1 MLAGVFLTIF
11 AHFCC
16 ADPVFIAKLI
26 FATAYISPFYYS
38 AFPVC
43 RRFQSMELQ
52 FAAMK
57 GLMRACLYKVMQ
69 AFFAI

>member
-1 MLAGVFLTIF
+1 MLAGVFLTF
-11 AHFCC
+11 VDTSF
-16 ADPVFIAKLI
+16 
-26 FATAYISPFYYS
+26 ISPFYYS

-57 GLMRACLYKVMQ
+57 GLMRTCLYKVMQ
-69 AFFAI
+69 AFLLYD

>member
-1 MLAGVFLTIF
+1 MLAGVFLTF
-11 AHFCC
+11 
-16 ADPVFIAKLI
+16 L
-26 FATAYISPFYYS
+26 ATAYISPFYYS

-43 RRFQSMELQ
+43 RCFQSMELQ

-69 AFFAI
+69 AFLLYD